1 METKNLENEENVD
14 LNKIIPKFI
23 GKSTNLRNEMR
34 KKLLSNSIFNE
45 FDNKAS
51 KDFFYYLNQSN
62 KRYKGLKHGGHLNN
76 FIEDTRLKNLKKA
89 EKILSDDFYTKLD
102 LEKDRA
108 AMKINHNGPLFTEM
122 EEMIKLIKENADET
136 LKNKSLNERIRKN
149 DLFEFENKEKE
160 TKRLN
165 EYNAEKV
172 FQSKELSKKFIYYIF
187 ILF

>member
-62 KRYKGLKHGGHLNN
+62 KRYK
-76 FIEDTRLKNLKKA
+76 
-89 EKILSDDFYTKLD
+89 
-102 LEKDRA
+102 
-108 AMKINHNGPLFTEM
+108 
-122 EEMIKLIKENADET
+122 IKEF
-136 LKNKSLNERIRKN
+136 KKSRKN
-149 DLFEFENKEKE
+149 II
-160 TKRLN
+160 R
-165 EYNAEKV
+165 
-172 FQSKELSKKFIYYIF
+172 
-187 ILF
+187 

>member
-1 METKNLENEENVD
+1 
-14 LNKIIPKFI
+14 
-23 GKSTNLRNEMR
+23 
-34 KKLLSNSIFNE
+34 
-45 FDNKAS
+45 
-51 KDFFYYLNQSN
+51 
-62 KRYKGLKHGGHLNN
+62 
-76 FIEDTRLKNLKKA
+76 
-89 EKILSDDFYTKLD
+89 
-102 LEKDRA
+102 
-108 AMKINHNGPLFTEM
+108 MKINHNGPLFTEM

-172 FQSKELSKKFIYYIF
+172 FQSKELSKKFLYYIF